1 MNGKY
6 FKAKFP
12 SIVSLSSKFAN
23 YLILIY
29 IPRGNEVNLGQI
41 KAGFDFDETH
51 GFRFISYA
59 VLWIR
64 QKILKHHFRTHRMNI
79 STDWK
84 MIHS

>member
-1 MNGKY
+1 MN
-6 FKAKFP
+6 
-12 SIVSLSSKFAN
+12 L
-23 YLILIY
+23 
-29 IPRGNEVNLGQI
+29 EQI
-41 KAGFDFDETH
+41 KAGFDLDETH